1 MGCSA
6 STGMV
11 VPFEEINENTTLA
24 SLEKTA
30 PHMRHLEDLA
40 SIDDKLR
47 SVEAMIEAKKSI
59 HLLPLPSSK
68 SFLLSD
74 DASISEYR
82 AALGEMHRLK
92 STAEQSRAYGDKE
105 RLFIEPRE
113 TAFTAIAQ
121 AREDIESYDA
131 ASVPATST
139 MTVPTLRA
147 VVSQH
152 TEVLDGVDITHGAAL
167 ANVLRRKR
175 FDRITDKLGATL
187 DRRRDAIVGTPEY
200 QGHLAVIAAVEAM
213 ADAKEKMSKAT
224 AIATLVGKGAD
235 LDYVRDAIARM
246 REALHDA
253 SFAGVED
260 APEAEKVQIE
270 MTRLEPIRQAKA
282 AMAELASLTEIY
294 REMQVEVPEDI
305 VSGQTFTVSIEGLA
319 GERCSLLVH
328 WRVAVAMSLISLS
341 ACHLLP
347 AHNLSFAKAQ
357 TPSKSAC
364 MKRKRLRLLVE
375 ERHGCL
381 RSDRLNSL
389 DLLIQKGPVVD
400 AHVEHICDVRG

>member
-74 DASISEYR
+74 DASISEYH

-131 ASVPATST
+131 SSVPATST

-319 GERCSLLVH
+319 GEVQLTCPLESGSGDVIDF
-328 WRVAVAMSLISLS
+328 AVSMPFAACTQPELRKS
-341 ACHLLP
+341 ANALEKCMHE
-347 AHNLSFAKAQ
+347 AQKAKAFGGRE
-357 TPSKSAC
+357 A
-364 MKRKRLRLLVE
+364 RLLE
-375 ERHGCL
+375 ERQAELIRLADTKRTGC
-381 RSDRLNSL
+381 
-389 DLLIQKGPVVD
+389 
-400 AHVEHICDVRG
+400 